1 MPDGESP
8 GIHPANDDSFSMIN
22 DDKDEKLECQSQGY
36 IKENGLEGIE

>member
-22 DDKDEKLECQSQGY
+22 DEKLECQSQGY
-36 IKENGLEGIE
+36 IKEKGFEGIE